1 MAIYLTAWMKCINF
15 LKNNF
20 MKPMQEVVENLNI
33 PISIKKLTLVK
44 NLLTKKILGPVDFI
58 REF

>member
-1 MAIYLTAWMKCINF
+1 
-15 LKNNF
+15 
-20 MKPMQEVVENLNI
+20 MKPMQEVVENLKI

-58 REF
+58 SEF